1 MKTFERIKELG
12 HRLKTLESGC
22 NTPVTDIQQSELQ
35 TAINDANVMH
45 KYAKAIEAELRG
57 IYTKLFGKDWNPDGP
72 AGYPHQPTI
81 FELNEEN
88 SQLPTDL
95 VMSDPAFMDEFENHR
110 EAMKASREEQIKDAM
125 EGRR

>member
-45 KYAKAIEAELRG
+45 KYAKQIEDDLRS
-57 IYTKLFGKDWNPDGP
+57 IYKKLFGNDWDPDGP
-72 AGYPHQPTI
+72 ARGAAFMAQCDAVSRQPAV
-81 FELNEEN
+81 FEITEEN

-95 VMSDPAFMDEFENHR
+95 VLGDEDFVDE
-110 EAMKASREEQIKDAM
+110 IKDAM